1 MTRYLTV
8 LAVMMFPVLV
18 LAQAFPTKT
27 VRITTPYSTGIGPD
41 LFARALADTLQKE
54 WGQPVVVES
63 RPGANGFIAI
73 DVLKKSAPDGHELLI
88 LADSHLA
95 INPSLFK
102 KLPYNVD
109 TDMVPVGG
117 LYRTFFFVVVKS
129 DGPYQTI
136 AQLIAGAK
144 ANPGKLT
151 YGTPYVGSPSHLGN
165 AVFDYET
172 GTQTIHVPYKE
183 QLQIFT
189 SIANGDLTWAIAT
202 AASTTAMVKAGR
214 VKLIAVAANKRLAS
228 HPEVPTVEE
237 AGGPKDFVVA
247 AWLALLAP
255 QGTPQN
261 IVRKISADTQKALA
275 NPDMKKRIDALG
287 FEGMP
292 SSPEQIAE
300 MIRTATRKNAE
311 IIKRVGATAD

>member
-1 MTRYLTV
+1 
-8 LAVMMFPVLV
+8 MMLPALV
-18 LAQAFPTKT
+18 LAQTFPNKT
-27 VRITTPYSTGIGPD
+27 VRIISPFSTGIGPD
-41 LFARALADTLQKE
+41 LFARALADNLQKE
-54 WGQPVVVES
+54 WGQAVVVES

-73 DVLKKSAPDGHELLI
+73 DALKKSAPDGHELLI

-102 KLPYNVD
+102 KLPYNVE
-109 TDMVPVGG
+109 TDMTPVGG
-117 LYRTFFFVVVKS
+117 LYRTLFFVAVKS
-129 DGPYQTI
+129 DGPYQSI
-136 AQLIAGAK
+136 LQLIAGAK

-151 YGTPYVGSPSHLGN
+151 YGSPYVGSPSHLGN
-165 AVFDYET
+165 AVFDFET

-214 VKLIAVAANKRLAS
+214 VKLIAVAANKRLPS

-287 FEGMP
+287 FEAMP
-292 SSPEQIAE
+292 SGPEQIAE
-300 MIRTATRKNAE
+300 MIRTANRKNAE

>member
-1 MTRYLTV
+1 
-8 LAVMMFPVLV
+8 MMLPALVWAQTFPN
-18 LAQAFPTKT
+18 KT
-27 VRITTPYSTGIGPD
+27 VRITSPFSTGIGPD

-73 DVLKKSAPDGHELLI
+73 DALKKSAPDGHELLI

-102 KLPYNVD
+102 KLPYNVE
-109 TDMVPVGG
+109 TDMTPVGG
-117 LYRTFFFVVVKS
+117 LYRTFFFVAVKS
-129 DGPYQTI
+129 DGPYQSI
-136 AQLIAGAK
+136 LQLIAGAK

-151 YGTPYVGSPSHLGN
+151 YGSPYVGSPSHLGN
-165 AVFDYET
+165 AVFDFET

-261 IVRKISADTQKALA
+261 IVRKISADTQKALS

-287 FEGMP
+287 FEAMP
-292 SSPEQIAE
+292 SGPEQIAE
-300 MIRTATRKNAE
+300 MIRTANRKNAE

>member
-1 MTRYLTV
+1 
-8 LAVMMFPVLV
+8 MMLPALV
-18 LAQAFPTKT
+18 LAQTFPNKT
-27 VRITTPYSTGIGPD
+27 VRIISPFSTGIGPD
-41 LFARALADTLQKE
+41 LFARALADNLQKE
-54 WGQPVVVES
+54 WGQAVVVES

-73 DVLKKSAPDGHELLI
+73 DALKKSAPDGHELLI

-102 KLPYNVD
+102 KLPYNVE
-109 TDMVPVGG
+109 TDMTPVGG
-117 LYRTFFFVVVKS
+117 LYRTLFFVAVKS
-129 DGPYQTI
+129 DGPYQSI
-136 AQLIAGAK
+136 LQLIAGAK

-151 YGTPYVGSPSHLGN
+151 YGSPYVGSPSHLGN
-165 AVFDYET
+165 AVFDFET

-287 FEGMP
+287 FEAMP
-292 SSPEQIAE
+292 SGPEQIAE
-300 MIRTATRKNAE
+300 MIRTANRKNAE

>member
-1 MTRYLTV
+1 
-8 LAVMMFPVLV
+8 MMLPALV
-18 LAQAFPTKT
+18 LAQTFPNKT
-27 VRITTPYSTGIGPD
+27 VRITSPFSTGIGPD
-41 LFARALADTLQKE
+41 LFARALADNLQKE
-54 WGQPVVVES
+54 WGQAVVVES

-73 DVLKKSAPDGHELLI
+73 DALKKSAPDGHELLI

-102 KLPYNVD
+102 KLPYNVE
-109 TDMVPVGG
+109 TDMTPVGG
-117 LYRTFFFVVVKS
+117 LYRTLFFVAVKS
-129 DGPYQTI
+129 DGPYQSI
-136 AQLIAGAK
+136 LQLIAGAK

-151 YGTPYVGSPSHLGN
+151 YGSPYVGSPSHLGN
-165 AVFDYET
+165 AVFDFAT

-214 VKLIAVAANKRLAS
+214 VKLIAVAANKRLPS

-287 FEGMP
+287 FEAMP
-292 SSPEQIAE
+292 SGPEQIAE
-300 MIRTATRKNAE
+300 MIRTANRKNAE

>member
-1 MTRYLTV
+1 
-8 LAVMMFPVLV
+8 MMLPALVWAQTFPN
-18 LAQAFPTKT
+18 KT
-27 VRITTPYSTGIGPD
+27 VRITSPFSTGIGPD

-73 DVLKKSAPDGHELLI
+73 DALKKSAPDGHELLI

-102 KLPYNVD
+102 KLPYNVE
-109 TDMVPVGG
+109 TDMTPVGG
-117 LYRTFFFVVVKS
+117 LYRTFFFVAVKS
-129 DGPYQTI
+129 DGPYQSI
-136 AQLIAGAK
+136 LQLIAGAK

-151 YGTPYVGSPSHLGN
+151 YGSPYVGSPSHLGN
-165 AVFDYET
+165 AVFDFET

-202 AASTTAMVKAGR
+202 AASTIAMVKAGR

-261 IVRKISADTQKALA
+261 IVRKISADTQKALS

-287 FEGMP
+287 FEAMP
-292 SSPEQIAE
+292 SGPEQIAE
-300 MIRTATRKNAE
+300 MIRTANRKNAE

>member
-1 MTRYLTV
+1 
-8 LAVMMFPVLV
+8 MMLPALVWAQTFPN
-18 LAQAFPTKT
+18 KT
-27 VRITTPYSTGIGPD
+27 VRIISPFSTGIGPD
-41 LFARALADTLQKE
+41 LFARALADNLQKE
-54 WGQPVVVES
+54 WGQAVVVES

-73 DVLKKSAPDGHELLI
+73 DALKKSAPDGHELLI

-102 KLPYNVD
+102 KLPYNVE
-109 TDMVPVGG
+109 TDMTPVGG
-117 LYRTFFFVVVKS
+117 LYRTLFFVAVKS
-129 DGPYQTI
+129 DGPYQSI
-136 AQLIAGAK
+136 LQLIAGAK

-151 YGTPYVGSPSHLGN
+151 YGSPYVGSPSHLGN
-165 AVFDYET
+165 AVFDFET

-214 VKLIAVAANKRLAS
+214 VKLIAVAANKRLPS

-287 FEGMP
+287 FEAMP
-292 SSPEQIAE
+292 SGPEQIAE
-300 MIRTATRKNAE
+300 MIRTANRKNAE

>member
-1 MTRYLTV
+1 MTRNLILLV
-8 LAVMMFPVLV
+8 AMMLPALVWAQTFPN
-18 LAQAFPTKT
+18 KT
-27 VRITTPYSTGIGPD
+27 VRIISPFSTGIGPD
-41 LFARALADTLQKE
+41 LFARALADNLQKE
-54 WGQPVVVES
+54 WGQAVVVES

-73 DVLKKSAPDGHELLI
+73 DALKKSAPDGHELLI

-102 KLPYNVD
+102 KLPYNVE
-109 TDMVPVGG
+109 TDMTPVGG
-117 LYRTFFFVVVKS
+117 LYRTLFFVAVKS
-129 DGPYQTI
+129 DGPYQSI
-136 AQLIAGAK
+136 LQLIAGAK

-151 YGTPYVGSPSHLGN
+151 YGSPYVGSPSHLGN
-165 AVFDYET
+165 AVFDFET
-172 GTQTIHVPYKE
+172 GTQTIHVAYKE

-214 VKLIAVAANKRLAS
+214 VKLIAVAANKRLPS

-287 FEGMP
+287 FEAMP
-292 SSPEQIAE
+292 SGPEQIAE
-300 MIRTATRKNAE
+300 MIRTANRKNAE

>member
-1 MTRYLTV
+1 
-8 LAVMMFPVLV
+8 MMLPALVWAQTFPN
-18 LAQAFPTKT
+18 KT
-27 VRITTPYSTGIGPD
+27 VRIISPFSTGIGPD

-54 WGQPVVVES
+54 WGQAVVVES

-73 DVLKKSAPDGHELLI
+73 DALKKSAPDGHELLI

-102 KLPYNVD
+102 KLPYNVE
-109 TDMVPVGG
+109 TDMTPVGG
-117 LYRTFFFVVVKS
+117 LYRTFFFVAVKS
-129 DGPYQTI
+129 DGPYQSI
-136 AQLIAGAK
+136 LQLIAGAK

-151 YGTPYVGSPSHLGN
+151 YGSPYVGSPSHLGN
-165 AVFDYET
+165 AVFDFET

-214 VKLIAVAANKRLAS
+214 VKLIAVAANKRLPS

-287 FEGMP
+287 FEAMP
-292 SSPEQIAE
+292 SGPEQIAE
-300 MIRTATRKNAE
+300 MIRTANRKNAE

>member
-1 MTRYLTV
+1 MTRNLILLV
-8 LAVMMFPVLV
+8 AMMLPALV
-18 LAQAFPTKT
+18 LAQTFPNKT
-27 VRITTPYSTGIGPD
+27 VRIISPFSTGIGPD
-41 LFARALADTLQKE
+41 LFARALADNLQKE
-54 WGQPVVVES
+54 WGQAVVVES

-73 DVLKKSAPDGHELLI
+73 DALKKSAPDGHELLI

-102 KLPYNVD
+102 KLPYNVE
-109 TDMVPVGG
+109 TDMTPVGG
-117 LYRTFFFVVVKS
+117 LYRTLFFVAVKS
-129 DGPYQTI
+129 DGPYQSI
-136 AQLIAGAK
+136 LQLIAGAK

-151 YGTPYVGSPSHLGN
+151 YGSPYVGSPSHLGN
-165 AVFDYET
+165 AVFDFET
-172 GTQTIHVPYKE
+172 GTQTIHVAYKE

-214 VKLIAVAANKRLAS
+214 VKLIAVAANKRLPS

-287 FEGMP
+287 FEAMP
-292 SSPEQIAE
+292 SGPEQIAE
-300 MIRTATRKNAE
+300 MIRTANRKNAE

>member
-1 MTRYLTV
+1 MTRNLILLV
-8 LAVMMFPVLV
+8 AMMLPALV
-18 LAQAFPTKT
+18 LAQTFPNKT
-27 VRITTPYSTGIGPD
+27 VRIISPFSTGIGPD

-73 DVLKKSAPDGHELLI
+73 DALKKSAPDGHELLI

-102 KLPYNVD
+102 KLPYNVE
-109 TDMVPVGG
+109 TDMTPVGG
-117 LYRTFFFVVVKS
+117 LYRTFFFVAVKS
-129 DGPYQTI
+129 DGPYQSI
-136 AQLIAGAK
+136 LQLIAGAK

-151 YGTPYVGSPSHLGN
+151 YGSPYVGSPSHLGN
-165 AVFDYET
+165 AVFDFET

-261 IVRKISADTQKALA
+261 IVRKISADTQKALS

-287 FEGMP
+287 FEAMP
-292 SSPEQIAE
+292 SGPEQIAE
-300 MIRTATRKNAE
+300 MIRTANRKNAE

>member
-1 MTRYLTV
+1 
-8 LAVMMFPVLV
+8 MMLPALVWAQTFPN
-18 LAQAFPTKT
+18 KT
-27 VRITTPYSTGIGPD
+27 VRITSPFSTGIGPD

-73 DVLKKSAPDGHELLI
+73 DALKKSAPDGHELLI

-102 KLPYNVD
+102 KLPYNVE
-109 TDMVPVGG
+109 TDMTPVGG
-117 LYRTFFFVVVKS
+117 LYRTFFFVAVKS
-129 DGPYQTI
+129 DGPYQSI
-136 AQLIAGAK
+136 LQLIAGAK

-151 YGTPYVGSPSHLGN
+151 YGSPYVGSPSHLGN
-165 AVFDYET
+165 AVFDFET

-214 VKLIAVAANKRLAS
+214 VKLIAVAANKRLPS

-287 FEGMP
+287 FEAMP
-292 SSPEQIAE
+292 SGPEQIAE
-300 MIRTATRKNAE
+300 MIRTANRKNAE

>member
-1 MTRYLTV
+1 
-8 LAVMMFPVLV
+8 MMLPALVWAQTFPN
-18 LAQAFPTKT
+18 KT
-27 VRITTPYSTGIGPD
+27 VRITSPFSTGIGPD

-54 WGQPVVVES
+54 WGQAVVVES

-73 DVLKKSAPDGHELLI
+73 DALKKSAPDGHELLI

-102 KLPYNVD
+102 KLPYNVE
-109 TDMVPVGG
+109 TDMTPVGG
-117 LYRTFFFVVVKS
+117 LYRTLFFVAVKS
-129 DGPYQTI
+129 DGPYQSI
-136 AQLIAGAK
+136 LQLIAGAK

-151 YGTPYVGSPSHLGN
+151 YGSPYVGSPSHLGN
-165 AVFDYET
+165 AVFDFAT

-214 VKLIAVAANKRLAS
+214 VKLIAVAANKRLPS

-287 FEGMP
+287 FEAMP
-292 SSPEQIAE
+292 SGPEQIAE
-300 MIRTATRKNAE
+300 MIRTANRKNAE

>member
-1 MTRYLTV
+1 
-8 LAVMMFPVLV
+8 MMLPALV
-18 LAQAFPTKT
+18 LAQTFPNKT
-27 VRITTPYSTGIGPD
+27 VRIISPFSTGIGPD

-54 WGQPVVVES
+54 WGQAVVVES

-73 DVLKKSAPDGHELLI
+73 DALKKSAPDGHELLI

-102 KLPYNVD
+102 KLPYNVE
-109 TDMVPVGG
+109 TDMTPVGG
-117 LYRTFFFVVVKS
+117 LYRTLFFVAVKS
-129 DGPYQTI
+129 DGPYQSI
-136 AQLIAGAK
+136 LQLIAGAK

-151 YGTPYVGSPSHLGN
+151 YGSPYVGSPSHLGN
-165 AVFDYET
+165 AVFDFET

-214 VKLIAVAANKRLAS
+214 VKLIAVAANKRLPS

-287 FEGMP
+287 FEAMP
-292 SSPEQIAE
+292 SGPEQIAE
-300 MIRTATRKNAE
+300 MIRTANRKNAE
-311 IIKRVGATAD
+311 IIKRIGVTAD

>member
-1 MTRYLTV
+1 
-8 LAVMMFPVLV
+8 MMLPALVWAQTFPN
-18 LAQAFPTKT
+18 KT
-27 VRITTPYSTGIGPD
+27 VRIISPFSTGIGPD

-73 DVLKKSAPDGHELLI
+73 DALKKSAPDGHELLI

-102 KLPYNVD
+102 KLPYNVE
-109 TDMVPVGG
+109 TDMTPVGG
-117 LYRTFFFVVVKS
+117 LYRTLFFVAVKS
-129 DGPYQTI
+129 DGPYQSI
-136 AQLIAGAK
+136 LQLIAGAK

-151 YGTPYVGSPSHLGN
+151 YGSPYVGSPSHLGN
-165 AVFDYET
+165 AVFDFET
-172 GTQTIHVPYKE
+172 GTQTIHVAYKE

-214 VKLIAVAANKRLAS
+214 VKLIAVAANKRLPS

-287 FEGMP
+287 FEAMP
-292 SSPEQIAE
+292 SGPEQIAE
-300 MIRTATRKNAE
+300 MIRTANRKNAE

>member
-1 MTRYLTV
+1 
-8 LAVMMFPVLV
+8 MMLPALVWAQTFPN
-18 LAQAFPTKT
+18 KT
-27 VRITTPYSTGIGPD
+27 VRITSPFSTGIGPD

-73 DVLKKSAPDGHELLI
+73 DALKKSAPDGHELLI

-102 KLPYNVD
+102 KLPYNVE
-109 TDMVPVGG
+109 TDMTPVGG
-117 LYRTFFFVVVKS
+117 MYRTLFFVAVKS
-129 DGPYQTI
+129 DGPYQSI
-136 AQLIAGAK
+136 LQLIAGAK

-151 YGTPYVGSPSHLGN
+151 YGSPYVGSPSHLGN
-165 AVFDYET
+165 AVFDFET

-261 IVRKISADTQKALA
+261 IVRKISADTQKALS

-287 FEGMP
+287 FEAMP
-292 SSPEQIAE
+292 SGPEQIAE
-300 MIRTATRKNAE
+300 MIRTANRKNAE

>member
-1 MTRYLTV
+1 MTRYLVILIAMT
-8 LAVMMFPVLV
+8 LPVPGS
-18 LAQAFPTKT
+18 AQSFPTKT
-27 VRITTPYSTGIGPD
+27 VRITSPYSTGIGPD
-41 LFARALADTLQKE
+41 LFARALADTLQKD

-63 RPGANGFIAI
+63 RAGANGFIAI
-73 DVLKKSAPDGHELLI
+73 EALKKSPPDGHELLI
-88 LADSHLA
+88 LANSHLT
-95 INPSLFK
+95 INPLLFK
-102 KLPYNVD
+102 KVPYNVE
-109 TDMVPVGG
+109 TDMVPVSG

-129 DGPYQTI
+129 DGPYQTVP
-136 AQLIAGAK
+136 QLIAGAR

-165 AVFDYET
+165 AVFDHAT
-172 GTQTIHVPYKE
+172 GTQTVHVPYKE
-183 QLQIFT
+183 VSQIFT

-214 VKLIAVAANKRLAS
+214 VRLIAVAAPKRLAS
-228 HPEVPTVEE
+228 HAEVPTVEE

-275 NPDMKKRIDALG
+275 NPDMRKRIDALG

-300 MIRTATRKNAE
+300 MIRTDLRKNAE
-311 IIKRVGATAD
+311 IIKRVGATVD

>member
-1 MTRYLTV
+1 
-8 LAVMMFPVLV
+8 MMLPALV
-18 LAQAFPTKT
+18 LAQTFPNKT
-27 VRITTPYSTGIGPD
+27 VRIISPFSTGIGPD

-54 WGQPVVVES
+54 WGQAVVVES

-73 DVLKKSAPDGHELLI
+73 DALKKSAPDGHELLI

-102 KLPYNVD
+102 KLPYNVE
-109 TDMVPVGG
+109 TDMTPVGG
-117 LYRTFFFVVVKS
+117 LYRTLFFVAVKS
-129 DGPYQTI
+129 DGPYQSI
-136 AQLIAGAK
+136 LQLIAGAK

-151 YGTPYVGSPSHLGN
+151 YGSPYVGSPSHLGN
-165 AVFDYET
+165 AVFDFET

-214 VKLIAVAANKRLAS
+214 VKLIAVAANKRLPS

-287 FEGMP
+287 FEAMP
-292 SSPEQIAE
+292 SGPEQIAE
-300 MIRTATRKNAE
+300 MIRTANRKNAE

>member
-1 MTRYLTV
+1 
-8 LAVMMFPVLV
+8 MMLPALVWAQTFPN
-18 LAQAFPTKT
+18 KT
-27 VRITTPYSTGIGPD
+27 VRIISPFSTGIGPD

-54 WGQPVVVES
+54 WGQAVVVES

-73 DVLKKSAPDGHELLI
+73 DALKKSAPDGHELLI

-102 KLPYNVD
+102 KLPYNVE
-109 TDMVPVGG
+109 TDMTPVGG
-117 LYRTFFFVVVKS
+117 LYRTLFFVAVKS
-129 DGPYQTI
+129 DGPYQSI
-136 AQLIAGAK
+136 LQLIAGAK

-151 YGTPYVGSPSHLGN
+151 YGSPYVGSPSHLGN
-165 AVFDYET
+165 AVFDFET

-214 VKLIAVAANKRLAS
+214 VKLIAVAANKRLPS

-287 FEGMP
+287 FEAMP
-292 SSPEQIAE
+292 SGPEQIAE
-300 MIRTATRKNAE
+300 MIRTANRKNAE

>member
-1 MTRYLTV
+1 
-8 LAVMMFPVLV
+8 MMLPALVWAQTFPN
-18 LAQAFPTKT
+18 KT
-27 VRITTPYSTGIGPD
+27 VRIISPFSTGIGPD

-73 DVLKKSAPDGHELLI
+73 DALKKSAPDGHELLI

-102 KLPYNVD
+102 KLPYNVE
-109 TDMVPVGG
+109 TDMTPVGG
-117 LYRTFFFVVVKS
+117 LYRTFFFVAVKS
-129 DGPYQTI
+129 DGPYQSI
-136 AQLIAGAK
+136 LQLIAGAK

-151 YGTPYVGSPSHLGN
+151 YGSPYVGSPSHLGN
-165 AVFDYET
+165 AVFDFET

-261 IVRKISADTQKALA
+261 IVRKISADTQKALS

-287 FEGMP
+287 FEAMP
-292 SSPEQIAE
+292 SGPEQIAE
-300 MIRTATRKNAE
+300 MIRTANRKNAE

>member
-1 MTRYLTV
+1 
-8 LAVMMFPVLV
+8 MMLPALVWAQTFPN
-18 LAQAFPTKT
+18 KT
-27 VRITTPYSTGIGPD
+27 VRITSPFSTGIGPD

-73 DVLKKSAPDGHELLI
+73 DALKKSAPDGHELLI

-102 KLPYNVD
+102 KLPYNVE
-109 TDMVPVGG
+109 TDMTPVGG
-117 LYRTFFFVVVKS
+117 LYRTFFFVAVKS
-129 DGPYQTI
+129 DGPYQSI
-136 AQLIAGAK
+136 LQLIAGAK

-151 YGTPYVGSPSHLGN
+151 YGSPYVGSPSHLGN
-165 AVFDYET
+165 AVFDFET

-214 VKLIAVAANKRLAS
+214 VKLIAVAANKRLPS

-261 IVRKISADTQKALA
+261 IVRKISADTQKALS

-287 FEGMP
+287 FEAMP
-292 SSPEQIAE
+292 SGPEQIAE
-300 MIRTATRKNAE
+300 MIRTANRKNAE

>member
-117 LYRTFFFVVVKS
+117 LYRTLFFVVVKS

>member
-1 MTRYLTV
+1 
-8 LAVMMFPVLV
+8 MMLPALVWAQTFPN
-18 LAQAFPTKT
+18 KT
-27 VRITTPYSTGIGPD
+27 VRIISPFSTGIGPD
-41 LFARALADTLQKE
+41 LFARALADNLQKE
-54 WGQPVVVES
+54 WGQAVVVES

-73 DVLKKSAPDGHELLI
+73 DALKKSAPDGHELLI

-102 KLPYNVD
+102 KLPYNVE
-109 TDMVPVGG
+109 TDMTPVGG
-117 LYRTFFFVVVKS
+117 LYRTFFFVAVKS
-129 DGPYQTI
+129 DGPYQSI
-136 AQLIAGAK
+136 LQLIAGAK

-151 YGTPYVGSPSHLGN
+151 YGSPYVGSPSHLGN
-165 AVFDYET
+165 AVFDFET

-261 IVRKISADTQKALA
+261 IVRKISADTQKALS

-287 FEGMP
+287 FEAMP
-292 SSPEQIAE
+292 SGPEQIAE
-300 MIRTATRKNAE
+300 MIRTANRKNAE

>member
-300 MIRTATRKNAE
+300 MIRTANRKNAE
-311 IIKRVGATAD
+311 IIKRVGAIAD

>member
-1 MTRYLTV
+1 MKRFLAIL
-8 LAVMMFPVLV
+8 LAVTPPA
-18 LAQAFPTKT
+18 LAQTQTFPAKT
-27 VRITTPYSTGIGPD
+27 VRITSPYSTGIGPD
-41 LFARALADTLQKE
+41 LFARALAETLQKD

-73 DVLKKSAPDGHELLI
+73 DALKKSAPDGHELLI

-102 KLPYNVD
+102 KLPYNVE
-109 TDMVPVGG
+109 TDMTPVGG
-117 LYRTFFFVVVKS
+117 LYRTFFFVAVKS
-129 DGPYQTI
+129 DGPYQSI
-136 AQLIAGAK
+136 LQLIAGAK

-151 YGTPYVGSPSHLGN
+151 YGSPYVGRPSHLGN
-165 AVFDYET
+165 AVFDFET

-261 IVRKISADTQKALA
+261 IVRKISADTQKALS

-287 FEGMP
+287 FEAMP
-292 SSPEQIAE
+292 SGPEQIAE
-300 MIRTATRKNAE
+300 MIRTANRKNAE

>member
-1 MTRYLTV
+1 
-8 LAVMMFPVLV
+8 MMLPALV
-18 LAQAFPTKT
+18 LAQTFPNKT
-27 VRITTPYSTGIGPD
+27 VRIISPFSTGIGPD
-41 LFARALADTLQKE
+41 LFARALADNLQKE
-54 WGQPVVVES
+54 WGQAVVVES

-73 DVLKKSAPDGHELLI
+73 DALKKSAPDGHELLI

-102 KLPYNVD
+102 KLPYNVE
-109 TDMVPVGG
+109 TDMTPVGG
-117 LYRTFFFVVVKS
+117 LYRTLFFVAVKS
-129 DGPYQTI
+129 DGPYQSI
-136 AQLIAGAK
+136 LQLIAGAK

-151 YGTPYVGSPSHLGN
+151 YGSPYVGSPSHLGN
-165 AVFDYET
+165 AVFDFET
-172 GTQTIHVPYKE
+172 GTQTIHVAYKE

-214 VKLIAVAANKRLAS
+214 VKLIAVAANKRLPS

-287 FEGMP
+287 FEAMP
-292 SSPEQIAE
+292 SGPEQIAE
-300 MIRTATRKNAE
+300 MIRTANRKNAE